1 MSECLVDEQ
10 TMILRARVCVCM
22 CVCVCLSVCVW
33 GGGEGGGVKWG
44 VSSQGICDIIICTDL
59 FTLIMDFCLVYLF
72 Y

>member
-33 GGGEGGGVKWG
+33 GGGEGGGLSGACLLRVY
-44 VSSQGICDIIICTDL
+44 VIL
-59 FTLIMDFCLVYLF
+59 LYVLIYLL
-72 Y
+72 